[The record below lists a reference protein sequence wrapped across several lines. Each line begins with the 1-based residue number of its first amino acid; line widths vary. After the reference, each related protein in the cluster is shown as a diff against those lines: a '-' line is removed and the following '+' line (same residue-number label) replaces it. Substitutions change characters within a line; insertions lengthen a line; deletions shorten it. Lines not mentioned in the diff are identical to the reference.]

1 MTNKKLLHLIFNIK
15 KALLYP
21 IYSIIINYFMNE
33 WINLGVERERKIF
46 KLREKIKKRNEEI
59 EKSKLIGT
67 STWRRREINK
77 EKK

>member
-33 WINLGVERERKIF
+33 WITLGVERERKII